1 MEGVMEEEGAAR
13 PKFRPPAVLT
23 LALLP
28 KPPNPPAAGAGAGAA
43 VVVAGAGAGAGASP
57 KPPNAG
63 AGAAVEA
70 GGAEE
75 EARPNE
81 RVPADVVFGAEKPPK
96 PVAAAGAAV
105 AVAAAGWNM
114 IYIERSVLLQ
124 TKYDLPEL
132 QLPDHQTL
140 RSLHLALWSWR
151 VRWRGLHQIQIPRE
165 SP

>member
-28 KPPNPPAAGAGAGAA
+28 KPPNPPAAGAAAGAA
-43 VVVAGAGAGAGASP
+43 VVVAGAGAGVSP

-105 AVAAAGWNM
+105 TVAAAGWNM
-114 IYIERSVLLQ
+114 TYIERSLLLQ
-124 TKYDLPEL
+124 TKHDLLEL

-140 RSLHLALWSWR
+140 RSLHWGLWSWR
-151 VRWRGLHQIQIPRE
+151 WQWLHQIQIPRE